1 MGMSKFVIIKHPA
14 VWEWHFVFSVLLA
27 SVAFEVESAE
37 YFVVVVVD
45 VCVFFSKTCM
55 GEWDK
60 RNTVNEKKVKM
71 CETWNLVVK
80 PKNANFAF
88 EGRC

>member
-1 MGMSKFVIIKHPA
+1 MGMSKFVIIKYPA
-14 VWEWHFVFSVLLA
+14 VWEWYFVFSVLLA

-37 YFVVVVVD
+37 FFVVVVVD
-45 VCVFFSKTCM
+45 VCFFSKTWM

-60 RNTVNEKKVKM
+60 RNIVIEKKVKI

-80 PKNANFAF
+80 PKNANLAFAD
-88 EGRC
+88 RC